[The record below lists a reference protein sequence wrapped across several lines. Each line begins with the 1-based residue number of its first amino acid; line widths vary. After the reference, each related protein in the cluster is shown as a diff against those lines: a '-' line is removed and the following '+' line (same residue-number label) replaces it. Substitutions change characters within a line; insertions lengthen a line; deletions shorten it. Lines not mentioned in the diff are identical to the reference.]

1 MNNKHWTDDTQQR
14 QPRKKD
20 IGTDG
25 IQSTALRSQLASAQ
39 TNSNYVK
46 IRGECDC
53 ESNRMNMWLQR
64 MVNKWNVDCEVNEAI
79 MTANER

>member
-14 QPRKKD
+14 QPRKND

-25 IQSTALRSQLASAQ
+25 IRSTASRSQLASAQ

-46 IRGECDC
+46 IRGESDC
-53 ESNRMNMWLQR
+53 ECVEQDEHVVAADGEQME
-64 MVNKWNVDCEVNEAI
+64 C
-79 MTANER
+79 